1 MLTVTH
7 FIGKVHI
14 MSTIFSLDG
23 NLLLWIQDY
32 LRADFMNGF
41 WIFITSLGNGGLF
54 WIVLGI
60 LLLLFPKTR
69 KLGLLTLVSMLIGF
83 LITNVCLKDLVARP
97 RPYTQIP
104 DLTILVKKPH
114 DWSFPSGHTTASFA
128 FAFAFYFGLSRKKY
142 SIPVFVLAALIAFS
156 RLYVGVHYPTDVL
169 GGLLIGTLSAVLV
182 WNIYNRREKKRK

>member
-1 MLTVTH
+1 
-7 FIGKVHI
+7 
-14 MSTIFSLDG
+14 MSALLSLDG
-23 NLLLWIQDY
+23 NLLLWIQNH
-32 LRADFMNGF
+32 LRADAMNGF
-41 WIFITSLGNGGLF
+41 WTFITSLGNGGWV

-60 LLLLFPKTR
+60 LLLFFPKTR
-69 KLGLLTLVSMLIGF
+69 KLGILTLLSMLIGF
-83 LITNVCLKDLVARP
+83 LITNICLKNLVARP

-104 DLTILVKKPH
+104 DLTILVKEPH

-128 FAFAFYFGLSRKKY
+128 FAFAFYFGLEHKKY

-169 GGLLIGTLSAVLV
+169 GGLLTGTLCAFLA